1 MAVSHIDTAS
11 FEMVHIPV
19 GLYTAMQVN
28 DTCFA
33 KKMAAIYKYKK
44 VCSSCGK
51 EIGNNDIVKGFEYEP
66 NKYVTMTES
75 EHWVKPLLVCKVE
88 CMEKITSGSMRQP
101 VFKGL
106 RDD

>member
-1 MAVSHIDTAS
+1 MYESELDISDQIETW
-11 FEMVHIPV
+11 
-19 GLYTAMQVN
+19 
-28 DTCFA
+28 
-33 KKMAAIYKYKK
+33 KKEINKK

-75 EHWVKPLLVCKVE
+75 EHLVKPLRVCKVE
-88 CMEKITSGSMRQP
+88 CMEKITSGSMWQP